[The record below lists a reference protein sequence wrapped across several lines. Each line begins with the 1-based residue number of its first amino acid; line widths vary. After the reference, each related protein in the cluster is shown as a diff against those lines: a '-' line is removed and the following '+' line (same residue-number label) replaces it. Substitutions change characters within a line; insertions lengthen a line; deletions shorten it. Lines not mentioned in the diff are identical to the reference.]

1 MSDHRAFT
9 ATRRRF
15 LTSAAAV
22 SFVTIASQAYA
33 QTIAGALPWHA
44 FAGDPPQPSLSGWYF
59 FKPDEARALEAI
71 VDRLIPAD
79 DLSAGGKDAGCATF
93 IDRQMAGSYGD
104 SSRLYTKGPFMPG
117 LPTQGYQ
124 GEATPAMRYR
134 AGLAAIDAYLRKAMD
149 NRGFAEL
156 KADEQDRFLKDLEAG
171 KIDLGQVDGKVNGA
185 AFFNLVLQNTM
196 EGFFADPIYGGN
208 RDMASWKM
216 IGFPGARYDYR
227 DHVSKHNQPYPHG
240 PMSIGGSPDWAR
252 KS

>member
-1 MSDHRAFT
+1 MSDDRVFSA
-9 ATRRRF
+9 ARRRF
-15 LTSAAAV
+15 LTSAAAI
-22 SFVTIASQAYA
+22 SFATVASQAYA
-33 QTIAGALPWHA
+33 QTVSGALPWHA
-44 FAGDPPQPSLSGWYF
+44 FAGDPPQPMLSGWYF

-79 DLSAGGKDAGCATF
+79 DLSVGGKDAGCAAF

-104 SSRLYTKGPFMPG
+104 SSRLYTKGPFLHG

-134 AGLAAIDAYLRKAMD
+134 AGLAAIDAHLRKSMND
-149 NRGFAEL
+149 RGFAQL
-156 KADEQDRFLKDLEAG
+156 KPDEQDQFLKALEAG
-171 KIDLGQVDGKVNGA
+171 KVDLGKVDGKGL
-185 AFFNLVLQNTM
+185 FNLILQNTM

-208 RDMASWKM
+208 RDMVSWKM

-227 DHVSKHNQPYPHG
+227 DYVAKHNQPYPLG
-240 PMSIGGSPDWAR
+240 PVSIGGSPNWSR

>member
-1 MSDHRAFT
+1 MSDDRAFT
-9 ATRRRF
+9 ATRRHF

-22 SFVTIASQAYA
+22 SFVTIASQTYA

-44 FAGDPPQPSLSGWYF
+44 FAGDPPRPSLSGWYF

-79 DLSAGGKDAGCATF
+79 DLSAGGKDAGCAAF

-104 SSRLYTKGPFMPG
+104 SSRLYTSGPFMPG

-124 GEATPAMRYR
+124 GEAAPAIRYR
-134 AGLAAIDAYLRKAMD
+134 AGLAAIDAHLRKAMN
-149 NRGFAEL
+149 NRGFDEL
-156 KADEQDRFLKDLEAG
+156 KTDEQDQFLKDLEAG
-171 KIDLGQVDGKVNGA
+171 KIDLGTVNGA

-208 RDMASWKM
+208 RDMTSWKM

-227 DHVSKHNQPYPHG
+227 DHASKHNQPYPHG

-252 KS
+252 KG